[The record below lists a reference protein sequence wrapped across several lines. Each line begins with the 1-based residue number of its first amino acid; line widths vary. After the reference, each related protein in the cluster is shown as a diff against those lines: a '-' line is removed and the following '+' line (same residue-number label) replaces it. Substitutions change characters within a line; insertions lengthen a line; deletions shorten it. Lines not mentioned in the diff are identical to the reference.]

1 MIRTGSTADAALGG
15 SCRHAMPDGARC
27 PWRAFAPDSA
37 ACPRTTS
44 ASAGRFGSCSAPS
57 WHSGCSRPN
66 PRRPRPRRRR
76 PSASAINPPP
86 TGPSPSWS
94 RPSRGS
100 GPRKVSTPS
109 CRPFPPGRPRS
120 MPGAQEAWDVGGM
133 GSAPAVLGASR
144 YGLLIIGITNDE
156 SMANAVMVR
165 GDAAAT
171 WLKRPARDLRRKTV
185 PLRHAG
191 APGED
196 LSHRR
201 VHEAGSGAR
210 QVAPLGDQLSI
221 TLRIARKPASGDR
234 RGVSSSAWA
243 LPIRSPA
250 WSGRGAF

>member
-1 MIRTGSTADAALGG
+1 MSSHDLGIRRAAWFLLGAVLALGLLAPESTAAQAQKAAPIRVSYQPATYWSLPFLVATEQGFWAQEG
-15 SCRHAMPDGARC
+15 L
-27 PWRAFAPDSA
+27 
-37 ACPRTTS
+37 
-44 ASAGRFGSCSAPS
+44 
-57 WHSGCSRPN
+57 N
-66 PRRPRPRRRR
+66 PEL
-76 PSASAINPPP
+76 S
-86 TGPSPSWS
+86 
-94 RPSRGS
+94 
-100 GPRKVSTPS
+100 
-109 CRPFPPGRPRS
+109 PFPSGAPQVDA
-120 MPGAQEAWDVGGM
+120 GAQEAWDVGGM

-144 YGLLIIGITNDE
+144 YGLLTIGITNDE

-234 RGVSSSAWA
+234 RGVSSNAWA
-243 LPIRSPA
+243 LPIKRPA
-250 WSGRGAF
+250 WSGRGAFWSNDAVSTAVTPEQSSSNTLQAMRANA